1 MNSAKIYK
9 IQERIRKKE
18 EKLKNESDPK
28 KRTILNL
35 EIQIDQLN
43 IKHEK
48 LR

>member
-1 MNSAKIYK
+1 MNAAKVSK
-9 IQERIRKKE
+9 IQERINKKQNE
-18 EKLKNESDPK
+18 LKSETDPK

>member
-1 MNSAKIYK
+1 MNSAKIRT
-9 IQERIRKKE
+9 IQERIKKKSDKLRG
-18 EKLKNESDPK
+18 EKDPK

-43 IKHEK
+43 IKHER